1 MAKVQIFPANPDGEG
16 AFTQFV
22 TSILAGHGGTVANFA
37 EINRDDDRLVL
48 RGRNFFYE
56 DGELVSGTVTS
67 MTLFNSTGA
76 KLASITD
83 ISFNAKNLEAQDVI
97 FWAYRSMEMMMKGTD
112 LMIGSS
118 GADFL
123 EGFDG
128 KDTIKGLG
136 GADVLGGGARNDRLT
151 GGAGA
156 DQFFFLEGAGHD
168 VITDFQSRGADLSSH
183 DQIKLETTNYEVRKA
198 GSDVIIETEF
208 GDTIRLLDFRK
219 GDLDPGDIGLLT

>member
-22 TSILAGHGGTVANFA
+22 TSVLAGHGGTVANFI

-48 RGRNFFYE
+48 RGKNFYYE
-56 DGELVSGTVTS
+56 DGDLVRGTVTG
-67 MTLFNSTGA
+67 MTLFNSAGA

-83 ISFNAKNLEAQDVI
+83 ISFSAKDLEAQDVI
-97 FWAYRSMEMMMKGTD
+97 FWAYRSMEMMMKGTN
-112 LMIGSS
+112 LMIGSP

-123 EGFDG
+123 AGFGG
-128 KDTIKGLG
+128 KDTIQGRG
-136 GADVLGGGARNDRLT
+136 GADVIGGGARNDRFT

-156 DQFFFLEGAGHD
+156 DQFFFLEGDGDD
-168 VITDFQSRGADLSSH
+168 VITDFQSRGADPSSH
-183 DQIKLETTNYEVRKA
+183 DQIQLDTSNYEVRKA
-198 GSDVIIETEF
+198 GKDVIIETEF
-208 GDTIRLLDFRK
+208 GDTIRLLDFKK